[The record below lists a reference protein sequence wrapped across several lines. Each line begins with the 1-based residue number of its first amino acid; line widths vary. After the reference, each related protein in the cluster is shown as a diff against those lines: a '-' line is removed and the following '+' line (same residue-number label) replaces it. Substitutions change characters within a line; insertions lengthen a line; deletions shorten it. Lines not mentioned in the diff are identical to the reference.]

1 MTRAR
6 SDAIMAAYGLP
17 GRRHEAYEIDLLIP
31 LSIGESDDDEDLWP
45 QPRRM
50 IELEWT
56 AERKDDLDAA
66 AQPRVCWPD
75 RDQPDQKAIADD
87 GRSLGAL
94 RPLCFPLVRDLV

>member
-50 IELEWT
+50 IESEWT

-75 RDQPDQKAIADD
+75 RDHGGPESHRRRLDEAWM
-87 GRSLGAL
+87 RYV
-94 RPLCFPLVRDLV
+94 PFVFPW